1 MNLRRR
7 ELREG
12 RPVKKLDTSS
22 TSFARMTG
30 NTGLQ
35 LLSCTL
41 PRRRRD
47 CCCSHVYAYLLPDTE
62 HHLRELCHDILFGE
76 LRDFLR
82 PNGIDQKCRVLVLF
96 IVVLAVVSLN
106 VFKGA
111 DDFNGN
117 GHFYAR
123 FFFFWTG
130 FGFSGQYCRGVCVA
144 ERFVTHHRGM
154 KRTWDRKLSSG
165 SMSGQLNL
173 AITGWMLLTFMTI
186 YLIKFRF

>member
-1 MNLRRR
+1 M
-7 ELREG
+7 
-12 RPVKKLDTSS
+12 KKLDTSS
-22 TSFARMTG
+22 TSFVRMTG

-41 PRRRRD
+41 PRRAATAVV
-47 CCCSHVYAYLLPDTE
+47 HMFMLFLLPDTE

-111 DDFNGN
+111 NIVEE
-117 GHFYAR
+117 Y
-123 FFFFWTG
+123 
-130 FGFSGQYCRGVCVA
+130 VL
-144 ERFVTHHRGM
+144 
-154 KRTWDRKLSSG
+154 LS
-165 SMSGQLNL
+165 
-173 AITGWMLLTFMTI
+173 ALLHI
-186 YLIKFRF
+186 IVV